1 MEKHHDIFLSI
12 FAGPV
17 LSGCTLQQHA
27 CYGVGKGKMLKVLR
41 KNAVSLDVIGN
52 IQADCSDMMAVATKF
67 TAECYGQSMATS
79 MSEARVSL
87 WTAQIE

>member
-1 MEKHHDIFLSI
+1 MLCL
-12 FAGPV
+12 AV
-17 LSGCTLQQHA
+17 TLQQHA

-41 KNAVSLDVIGN
+41 KNAVSLDIIN
-52 IQADCSDMMAVATKF
+52 KIQANCSDVMAQATKF

-79 MSEARVSL
+79 MSEARNSV